1 MTYYVV
7 LHREAKKDIKKLHP
21 QIRNRV
27 ITALDE
33 IAENPRRHGAIMLTG
48 YVDLYRYRV
57 GHHRIVSYIELT
69 IMSWRFWFSMQN
81 REGKYT
87 KSTELTNFCI

>member
-1 MTYYVV
+1 MTYNVV

-27 ITALDE
+27 IAVLEE
-33 IAENPRRHGAIMLTG
+33 IAESPRLYGAIMLTG

-57 GHHRIVSYIELT
+57 GHHRIVYRVNDNDLEVLVLDT
-69 IMSWRFWFSMQN
+69 KPRG
-81 REGKYT
+81 EVYKKY
-87 KSTELTNFCI
+87 